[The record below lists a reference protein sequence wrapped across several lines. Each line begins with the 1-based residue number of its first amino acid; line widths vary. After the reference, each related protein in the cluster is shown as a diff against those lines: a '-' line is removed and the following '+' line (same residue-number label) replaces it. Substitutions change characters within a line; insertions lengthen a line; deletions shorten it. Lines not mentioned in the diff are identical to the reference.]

1 MDKQTMINMLGVLG
15 IEENQWTYDDTLTY
29 IILEHAGN
37 HYYDQFRQSI
47 MFDTVKDLI
56 KVKFYDSR
64 LVSGR
69 LSVKEKTTA
78 KTFLIKGNS
87 YGNVSIAPKDFDRFR
102 EPIVG
107 DYLFV
112 IDQSTLEEIAESKI
126 VSITKSGKDKIIVI
140 ADDLIL
146 TNAIL
151 AYTFKES
158 FEGGLPAN
166 NFVRA
171 LPQDDSIIMQ
181 YKPLTTHIV
190 DQFIGFTGV
199 TGFATLRD
207 TTSPY
212 SLI

>member
-1 MDKQTMINMLGVLG
+1 MDKQTMINMLSVLG
-15 IEENQWTYDDTLTY
+15 VEANQWTYDDTLTY

-37 HYYDQFRQSI
+37 HYYDQFKQSI

-69 LSVKEKTTA
+69 LSVKEKTAA
-78 KTFLIKGNS
+78 KTFLIKGNLS
-87 YGNVSIAPKDFDRFR
+87 GNVSIAPKDFDLFR

-107 DYLFV
+107 DYLFT
-112 IDQSTLEEIAESKI
+112 IDQSTLQEVAASKI
-126 VSITKSGKDKIIVI
+126 VSITKSGKDKIIVT
-140 ADDLIL
+140 ADDLVL

-158 FEGGLPAN
+158 IEGGLPAG

-171 LPQDDSIIMQ
+171 LPQDESIIIQ
-181 YKPLTTHIV
+181 YRPLTTHSV
-190 DQFIGFTGV
+190 DQFIGFSGV

-207 TTSPY
+207 TTSPF